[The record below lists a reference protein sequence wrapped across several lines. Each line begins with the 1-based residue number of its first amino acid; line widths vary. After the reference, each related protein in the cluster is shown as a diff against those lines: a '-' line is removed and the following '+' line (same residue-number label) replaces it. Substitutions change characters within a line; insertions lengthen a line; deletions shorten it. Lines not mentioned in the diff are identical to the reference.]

1 MKPSDKL
8 MIMLMGSK
16 KPKEESEKKEP
27 KKEKANERKLGPKAL
42 KRYESLEGNPKVKT

>member
-16 KPKEESEKKEP
+16 KPKEESEKKENTSAEGRKP
-27 KKEKANERKLGPKAL
+27 KSVG
-42 KRYESLEGNPKVKT
+42 KTIADLR